1 MTSQLAA
8 LMEKMRSVESEIESE
23 LAKRREELRFG
34 FENSRV
40 VFEEEA
46 LRIHRAIKTRA
57 SRYLLQANPLVV
69 LTAPVIYSL
78 LIPIMLLDIFVIVY
92 QLICFPVYKIPK
104 VRRRDYLVFDRHHLA
119 YLNFIGKINCA
130 YCSYANGVIAFAREV
145 AARTEVYWCPIKHA
159 RRILGP
165 HPHYQGFADFG
176 DAEEFRKQAISMK
189 GGVIIDEA

>member
-92 QLICFPVYKIPK
+92 QLICFPVYKSRKSDVGIT
-104 VRRRDYLVFDRHHLA
+104 
-119 YLNFIGKINCA
+119 
-130 YCSYANGVIAFAREV
+130 SSSIAITSLISISLKKSIA
-145 AARTEVYWCPIKHA
+145 PIA
-159 RRILGP
+159 P
-165 HPHYQGFADFG
+165 MPMA
-176 DAEEFRKQAISMK
+176 
-189 GGVIIDEA
+189 